1 MPKKF
6 LLTIPIDLHWK
17 IKMMAAGEKRS
28 MGNFI
33 NEAIKHSIEIR
44 EDYNHAKHNT
54 KRLRSK
60 DVL

>member
-1 MPKKF
+1 
-6 LLTIPIDLHWK
+6 
-17 IKMMAAGEKRS
+17 